1 MKQLKTLTERW
12 RDIVLSCVKFDWQP
26 LPLSWFYVMLPAVH
40 TRLTLWQHAFIW
52 AFFCCFFPV
61 EFGWKP
67 GYWSPW
73 DTNSALPPPPSELQ
87 PQKWVMQSTWKEI
100 SNFNVTVK
108 AASLLRHRSIIIN
121 IQYSHGSNRNTFR
134 CVWNERGRN
143 STCLNLILKKTDV
156 FSVLFCFLA
165 CWNLIAMTSFK
176 GVVQHFGNNVAVFR
190 ESQMRRSV
198 LEKHLM
204 FNVKAK
210 LIACWLRLCWMSV

>member
-1 MKQLKTLTERW
+1 MWRPGNETQQSTVFVGRSGTAGTNKKNKVTQKQKWRINRDKHGACDLPMKQLKVLTERW

-40 TRLTLWQHAFIW
+40 ARLTLWQHVFIW
-52 AFFCCFFPV
+52 TFFCCFFPV

-73 DTNSALPPPPSELQ
+73 DTNSALLPPPSELQ

-121 IQYSHGSNRNTFR
+121 IQYGHGSNRNTIS

-143 STCLNLILKKTDV
+143 STCLSLILENRCV
-156 FSVLFCFLA
+156 PCFVLF
-165 CWNLIAMTSFK
+165 
-176 GVVQHFGNNVAVFR
+176 FG
-190 ESQMRRSV
+190 
-198 LEKHLM
+198 
-204 FNVKAK
+204 
-210 LIACWLRLCWMSV
+210 I

>member
-26 LPLSWFYVMLPAVH
+26 LPLSWFYVMQPAVH

-52 AFFCCFFPV
+52 TFFCCFFPV

-67 GYWSPW
+67 GYWSSW
-73 DTNSALPPPPSELQ
+73 DTNSASLPPPSELQ

-134 CVWNERGRN
+134 YARMKWAREELYMFESDSEKNRCVL
-143 STCLNLILKKTDV
+143 C
-156 FSVLFCFLA
+156 FVLF
-165 CWNLIAMTSFK
+165 
-176 GVVQHFGNNVAVFR
+176 FGL
-190 ESQMRRSV
+190 
-198 LEKHLM
+198 LE
-204 FNVKAK
+204 FN
-210 LIACWLRLCWMSV
+210 CNDFF